1 MFNQI
6 LNTGKDIFVL
16 KRVIREDRLKNPD
29 MEILKQLYRAEILFR
44 SEGLLYFCNKI
55 DYVEYEEC
63 VEPKTKKEKKKNE

>member
-6 LNTGKDIFVL
+6 LNTGKDIFVM

-29 MEILKQLYRAEILFR
+29 MEMLKKLYRAEVLFR

-55 DYVEYEEC
+55 DYVEYEEQI
-63 VEPKTKKEKKKNE
+63 KKEKKKK

>member
-6 LNTGKDIFVL
+6 LNTGKDIFVM

-29 MEILKQLYRAEILFR
+29 MEILKKLYRAEVLFR

-55 DYVEYEEC
+55 DYVEYEEQI
-63 VEPKTKKEKKKNE
+63 KKEKKKNE

>member
-6 LNTGKDIFVL
+6 LNTGKDIFVM

-29 MEILKQLYRAEILFR
+29 MEMLKKLYRAEVLFR

-55 DYVEYEEC
+55 DYVEYEEQI
-63 VEPKTKKEKKKNE
+63 KKEKKKNE